1 MSDYKKRLSS
11 AFSEASEY
19 IKEFD
24 AKCRETAGHRLEGNA
39 LYKAPSAGGF
49 VWVVFEL
56 AVVFCL
62 YYFKETIYQ
71 FLSYKLKIGVLRDFF
86 EPVLFGCCVLIVI
99 CAVVSLGRMIF
110 SVFSARKV
118 SHIRKIGDDLLG
130 EMRTSDGFTRALYE
144 AIEQK
149 KDMQIDLAP
158 SQEKRLGAYQNEAVS
173 ADAGSAR
180 IKKWALTIFW
190 PVVLL
195 FCLAFFYGSIT
206 ENLLWQPSFLRG
218 NTVMLSYV
226 FLFFILV
233 ETVIHLAP
241 YYGKKVKVIVMILFA
256 LFQCGVTYF
265 LYQHGRFEPLVD
277 AYHMYAADIAIPE
290 KLQIPYGILRGFVL
304 DYLFLV
310 LFFTTLLILL
320 MLKNLDGEVWALRLK
335 EGVEL
340 PMQNSADVI
349 KSAAQVRWILISR
362 CGAAML
368 LSQFAARFA
377 ADAFV
382 NTTGEVVTTMQTVT
396 LLVICILWRI
406 MASFLNSDLMKAVFG
421 KSFTPCL
428 KYALLTVFVLLTLSV
443 RPVTIIWPYAVFTVY
458 YLFML

>member
-1 MSDYKKRLSS
+1 MNDYKKRLSS

-39 LYKAPSAGGF
+39 LYKAPAAGGF

-62 YYFKETIYQ
+62 YYFKETVYQ

-110 SVFSARKV
+110 SAFSARKV
-118 SHIRKIGDDLLG
+118 SHIRKIGDNLIG

-158 SQEKRLGAYQNEAVS
+158 PQEKCLSAYQNEAVS

-180 IKKWALTIFW
+180 IRKYALTVFW
-190 PVVLL
+190 PIVLIL
-195 FCLAFFYGSIT
+195 SFMFFFGSIT
-206 ENLLWQPSFLRG
+206 ENLSLQANFLRG

-226 FLFFILV
+226 FLFFVLF
-233 ETVIHLAP
+233 ETAVHLSP
-241 YYGKKVKVIVMILFA
+241 YYGKKVKVILMVLFA
-256 LFQCGVTYF
+256 LFQCGVIFY
-265 LYQHGRFEPLVD
+265 LYQHSCFEPLLD
-277 AYHMYAADIAIPE
+277 AYHVYAADAAIPE
-290 KLQIPYGILRGFVL
+290 KLQIPYGILRGVLL

-310 LFFTTLLILL
+310 LFFTTLFILL
-320 MLKNLDGEVWALRLK
+320 LLKNLEPEVLSLRLR
-335 EGVEL
+335 EGVEI

-349 KSAAQVRWILISR
+349 KSAARVRCILVSR
-362 CGAAML
+362 CGAAVIL
-368 LSQFAARFA
+368 AQFAARFA
-377 ADAFV
+377 VDTFT
-382 NTTGEVVTTMQTVT
+382 NTAGEMITTWETVT

-406 MASFLNSDLMKAVFG
+406 MVSFLNSDLTKALFG
-421 KSFTPCL
+421 KNFTPCL
-428 KYALLTVFVLLTLSV
+428 KYALLTVFILLTLSIH
-443 RPVTIIWPYAVFTVY
+443 PITTIWPYGVLVVY
-458 YLFML
+458 YLLML

>member
-1 MSDYKKRLSS
+1 MNDYKKRLSS

-24 AKCRETAGHRLEGNA
+24 AKCRETAENRLKGNA
-39 LYKAPSAGGF
+39 LYKAPSVGL
-49 VWVVFEL
+49 VIWIIFEL

-62 YYFKETIYQ
+62 LYFKDTLYEI
-71 FLSYKLKIGVLRDFF
+71 LAYKLKIGVLRSFF
-86 EPVLFGCCVLIVI
+86 DVVLLGSCVLIGI
-99 CAVVSLGRMIF
+99 CAVVSLGRMIL
-110 SVFSARKV
+110 SAFSAQKV
-118 SHIRKIGDDLLG
+118 SHIRKMGDKLLS
-130 EMRTSDGFTRALYE
+130 EMRTADSFTRALYD
-144 AIEQK
+144 AIEHK
-149 KDMQIDLAP
+149 KDLHIDLAP
-158 SQEKRLGAYQNEAVS
+158 PQERQLAAYQNEAVT
-173 ADAGSAR
+173 ADVGSAR
-180 IKKWALTIFW
+180 IRKYALTIFW
-190 PVVLL
+190 PIVLIL
-195 FCLAFFYGSIT
+195 SFVFFFGSIT
-206 ENLLWQPSFLRG
+206 ENLSLQANFLRG

-226 FLFFILV
+226 FLFFVLF
-233 ETVIHLAP
+233 ETAVHLSP
-241 YYGKKVKVIVMILFA
+241 YYGKKVKVILMVLFA
-256 LFQCGVTYF
+256 LFQCGVIYF
-265 LYQHGRFEPLVD
+265 LYQHGCFEPLID
-277 AYHMYAADIAIPE
+277 AYHMYAADIAVPE
-290 KLQIPYGILRGFVL
+290 KLQTPYGILRGFVL

-310 LFFTTLLILL
+310 LLFTTLLILL
-320 MLKNLDGEVWALRLK
+320 LLKNLDGQVWALRLK

-382 NTTGEVVTTMQTVT
+382 NTTGEVVSTMQTVT

-443 RPVTIIWPYAVFTVY
+443 RPVTIIWPYAVFAVY